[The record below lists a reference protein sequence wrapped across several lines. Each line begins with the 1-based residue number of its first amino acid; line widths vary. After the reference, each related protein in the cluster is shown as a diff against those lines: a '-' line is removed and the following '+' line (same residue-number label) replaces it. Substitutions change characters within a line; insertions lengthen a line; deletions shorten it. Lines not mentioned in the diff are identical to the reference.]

1 MRTES
6 VEIYS
11 DKTNMAVLRHPGRKF
26 PGVLIQGDDLFALCL
41 SADAACSGID
51 RSEPGYAELNRLRNI
66 LWTQL
71 NHYKNVMDAH
81 EISMPFADVG
91 GTAK

>member
-1 MRTES
+1 MRTEP

-11 DKTNMAVLRHPGRKF
+11 DTTNMAVLRHPKRKF
-26 PGVLIQGDDLFALCL
+26 PGILIQGDDLFALCRA
-41 SADAACSGID
+41 ADAACSGID
-51 RSEPGYAELNRLRNI
+51 RNEPGYAELNRLRNT
-66 LWTQL
+66 LWSQL
-71 NHYKNVMDAH
+71 NHYRNVLDEH